1 MHRQE
6 DTSTM
11 STTTPERSESS
22 SPAREPSTAST
33 ATSETD
39 SDLAHGGA
47 RPGPVRNICCVGAG
61 YVGT

>member
-1 MHRQE
+1 
-6 DTSTM
+6 M

-22 SPAREPSTAST
+22 SPAREPSST

-39 SDLAHGGA
+39 SDLANGGA

>member
-1 MHRQE
+1 
-6 DTSTM
+6 M

-22 SPAREPSTAST
+22 SPAREPSAAST

-39 SDLAHGGA
+39 SDLANGGA